1 MRTIFLVLLLLLP
14 AIASGQAVTIDLYTG
29 EVPVASQD
37 SAARRRALPQALEH
51 VFQKL
56 SGLSY
61 FEDYPQIEPALGN
74 ASSILLSFHYKNEET
89 VLADGSEGS
98 ELRLVAN
105 FSETKVDEMV
115 QSLQLPLWKPD
126 RPPLDIWV
134 VVDDGVDRRTFPL
147 EFSYAWRSMG
157 GAAAHRG
164 LNVRWP
170 VPDEEGQYQ
179 IDAQLLWGGY
189 TEDLGAGQRGGVMI
203 SAARREGLEWS
214 VRNNVSYNGEDW
226 TWRVQDIDLQAA
238 LTQSMQ
244 QAVDRIAAANTI
256 AASELGLWGYQ
267 LTIDGL
273 GNAQDYQRCLA
284 YLQGLSVVNHVSVI
298 SAGQGNVVFKLEL
311 SAVPQYLEEALGSGK
326 FMELN
331 EDDGKY
337 FLLP

>member
-1 MRTIFLVLLLLLP
+1 MRTIFLVLLLSLP
-14 AIASGQAVTIDLYTG
+14 AIASGQVATIDLYTG
-29 EVPVASQD
+29 EVPVETQD
-37 SAARRRALPQALEH
+37 SAERRRALPQTLEH

-56 SGLSY
+56 SGLND
-61 FEDYPQIEPALGN
+61 FGDYPLVEPALGN
-74 ASSILLSFHYKNEET
+74 ASSILLSFHYRKEES
-89 VLADGSEGS
+89 VLADGSEAS
-98 ELRLVAN
+98 ELRLVAS
-105 FSETKVDEMV
+105 FSEAKVDEMV
-115 QSLQLPLWKPD
+115 HSLQLPLWKPD
-126 RPPLDIWV
+126 RPPLDIWII
-134 VVDDGVDRRTFPL
+134 VDDGVDRRTFPL

-157 GAAAHRG
+157 GEAARRG

-170 VPDEEGQYQ
+170 VADEDGQYQ

-203 SAARREGLEWS
+203 AAVRREGPEWS

-226 TWRVQDIDLQAA
+226 TWRVQDIDLQSA

-244 QAVDRIAAANTI
+244 QAIDRIAAANTI
-256 AASELGLWGYQ
+256 AASELGIWGYE
-267 LTIDGL
+267 LTIGGL
-273 GNAQDYQRCLA
+273 RNAHDYQRCLA
-284 YLQGLSVVNHVSVI
+284 YLQGLSVVNHVAVI

-311 SAVPQYLEEALGSGK
+311 SAVPQYLEEALGTGK

>member
-1 MRTIFLVLLLLLP
+1 MRTIFSVLLLLLP

-29 EVPVASQD
+29 QVPVASQD
-37 SAARRRALPQALEH
+37 NAERRRALPQALEH

-56 SGLSY
+56 SGLRV
-61 FEDYPQIEPALGN
+61 FEDYPLIEPALRN
-74 ASSILLSFHYKNEET
+74 ASSILLSFHYRNEET
-89 VLADGSEGS
+89 VLADGSEGN

-105 FSETKVDEMV
+105 FSEAKVDEMV

-126 RPPLDIWV
+126 RPPLDTWV

-157 GAAAHRG
+157 AAAARRG

-170 VPDEEGQYQ
+170 VPDEDGQYQ

-203 SAARREGLEWS
+203 AAARREGLEWS

-226 TWRVQDIDLQAA
+226 TWRVQDIDLQSA

-244 QAVDRIAAANTI
+244 QAIDRIAAANTI

-267 LTIDGL
+267 LTIGGL
-273 GNAQDYQRCLA
+273 GNAHDYQRCLA
-284 YLQGLSVVNHVSVI
+284 YLQSLSVVNHVSVI

-311 SAVPQYLEEALGSGK
+311 SAVPQYLEEALGTGRII
-326 FMELN
+326 ELN
-331 EDDGKY
+331 EDNGKY

>member
-1 MRTIFLVLLLLLP
+1 MRTIFSVLLLLLP

-37 SAARRRALPQALEH
+37 SAERRRALPQALEH
-51 VFQKL
+51 VFQKQ
-56 SGLSY
+56 SGLTY
-61 FEDYPQIEPALGN
+61 FEDYPLIEPALGN
-74 ASSILLSFHYKNEET
+74 ASSILLSFHYRNEET
-89 VLADGSEGS
+89 VLADGSEGNV
-98 ELRLVAN
+98 LRLVAN
-105 FSETKVDEMV
+105 FSEAKVDEMV

-157 GAAAHRG
+157 AAAARRG

-203 SAARREGLEWS
+203 AAARREGLEWS

-226 TWRVQDIDLQAA
+226 TWRVQDIDLQSA

-244 QAVDRIAAANTI
+244 QAIDRIAAANTI

-267 LTIDGL
+267 LTIGGL
-273 GNAQDYQRCLA
+273 GNAHDYQRCLA
-284 YLQGLSVVNHVSVI
+284 YLQSLSVVNHVSVI

-311 SAVPQYLEEALGSGK
+311 SAVPQYLEEALGTGR
-326 FMELN
+326 FIELN
-331 EDDGKY
+331 EDNGKY

>member
-1 MRTIFLVLLLLLP
+1 MRTIFIVSLLLLP